1 MGRCSLLPVVVLL
14 GTAAL
19 AQPRPLDTTHSSFT
33 VYVDKSGFFSHF
45 AHNHEI
51 RAPISAGVADE
62 QAHTIQFT
70 IRAAELKVLDPEV
83 SDKERA
89 EVQETMVGPK
99 VLDVARFPE
108 IRFVSTQMEPAGA
121 QEQGSFGWV
130 VHGNLTLHGQT
141 RPVVVRVFGGDRNYH
156 GTVFLKQTGYG
167 IKPITLA
174 AGTVKVKDEVR
185 IQFQIQMA
193 AK

>member
-1 MGRCSLLPVVVLL
+1 MRASSLLLL
-14 GTAAL
+14 PLLWAAAL

-51 RAPISAGVADE
+51 RAPISAGLADE

-70 IRAAELKVLDPEV
+70 IRAAELKVLDPDV

-89 EVQETMVGPK
+89 EVQDTMVGPK

-108 IRFVSTQMEPAGA
+108 IRFVSTRIEPAGA

-141 RPVVVRVFGGDRNYH
+141 RPVVVRVFGSEGSYR
-156 GTVFLKQTGYG
+156 GTAALKQTEYD

-174 AGTVKVKDEVR
+174 GGTVKVKDEVR